1 MGQHTSIRQRRTT
14 GRRALSLPPRTQP
27 NATGRSGVPRY
38 LQRQPVAT
46 TTTSSPSASQ
56 PLAPYRTYT
65 KRQLKLVLRDIIG
78 LEWMRQSNGKKP
90 IQLTAGLK
98 SLIQLVT
105 SLSDDDLTL
114 LWYPVPKTGQAVFK
128 LINHSLPGS
137 VTAPVMQHL
146 QKIKQQSIF
155 HRKISV
161 IPPKR
166 LSPGKS
172 GKAEAIAKQLK
183 EQEKLFKLLVDTLTG
198 KEPKDKDQTTKALK
212 KTLKA
217 FFKTEEGKKLKEKAL
232 EHLLSKKGIPFTI
245 ITGSGVL
252 AAMIANNTNIP
263 STPEID
269 VSDSVS
275 LKFEFEG
282 TFQKPKSVKIVLK
295 FTFGGA
301 EKKEAKQK
309 QPKILPLP
317 NAVYT
322 AIAKLDNKVIYKWLL
337 YRAFWENEIAGP
349 DEEEHKRKFY
359 KYVRNNPGSMPDPQI
374 LAEHVAREL
383 MAHGMQNR
391 IRELK
396 GESFDT
402 VLNFNMHQKQ
412 LWNEFYTLK
421 GLKQHL
427 NKIVQSLAPVVPF
440 KALGIRN
447 IMFLLGNHHPV
458 SISIKQGK
466 AVQ

>member
-1 MGQHTSIRQRRTT
+1 MGQHTSTRQRRTT
-14 GRRALSLPPRTQP
+14 GRRVLSLSPRTQP

-38 LQRQPVAT
+38 LQRQPVTA

-78 LEWMRQSNGKKP
+78 LEWMHQSNAKKP

-98 SLIQLVT
+98 SIIQLVT

-114 LWYPVPKTGQAVFK
+114 LWYPVPKTPQAVLK
-128 LINHSLPGS
+128 QINHSLPGS
-137 VTAPVMQHL
+137 VTAPTMHQL
-146 QKIKQQSIF
+146 QKIKQQAIF
-155 HRKISV
+155 QQKIPV
-161 IPPKR
+161 IPQKKSP
-166 LSPGKS
+166 PGKS
-172 GKAEAIAKQLK
+172 GKAGTIVKELK

-198 KEPKDKDQTTKALK
+198 KEPNEKDQTTEALK
-212 KTLKA
+212 KTVKA

-245 ITGSGVL
+245 ITASSVL
-252 AAMIANNTNIP
+252 AAMISNNTDIP

-282 TFQKPKSVKIVLK
+282 TFQKPKGVKIVLK
-295 FTFGGA
+295 FTFGSA

-317 NAVYT
+317 NTVYRE
-322 AIAKLDNKVIYKWLL
+322 IAKLNKSLIYKWLL
-337 YRAFWENEIAGP
+337 DRAYWEYETAGP
-349 DEEEHKRKFY
+349 DQEERERKFY
-359 KYVRNNPGSMPDPQI
+359 KYVKNNPDSMPDTQI
-374 LAEHVAREL
+374 LAEHLAREL
-383 MAHGMQNR
+383 MTQGMKNR
-391 IRELK
+391 IQELK
-396 GESFDT
+396 GESYDAVLDFD
-402 VLNFNMHQKQ
+402 MHQEQ

-421 GLKQHL
+421 GLKKHMD
-427 NKIVQSLAPVVPF
+427 KIVQSLVPVVPF
-440 KALGIRN
+440 KALGIKN
-447 IMFLLGNHHPV
+447 VMFLLGKHHPV